1 MEDRRLD
8 ELLDDAK
15 RSYRPPPNAPLDE
28 IWSRVETEA
37 FAVQPVVQP
46 AGPARR
52 SPGWRVFAG
61 AMAATLVIGVALG
74 RVTAVNEQSATIAT
88 AARQTSARLASNVA
102 NDPYQRQTQEF
113 LGRAALLL
121 ASLPSNNH
129 PGLPDERLNEQARQL
144 LGTTRL
150 LLDSPVGHEQRMKDL
165 LEDLELVLAQV
176 ARLQTQHRGEAL
188 SLINEAIEARDVVPR
203 IRTAAADLN
212 ISDY

>member
-1 MEDRRLD
+1 MDDRRLD
-8 ELLDDAK
+8 ELLNDAK
-15 RSYRPPPNAPLDE
+15 RSYRAPPNADLDA
-28 IWSRVETEA
+28 IWSRVESEA
-37 FAVQPVVQP
+37 FAAPQLNPV
-46 AGPARR
+46 RR
-52 SPGWRVFAG
+52 APSWRVFAG
-61 AMAATLVIGVALG
+61 AMAATLVLGVALG
-74 RVTAVNEQSATIAT
+74 RVTAVNEQSASIAT
-88 AARQTSARLASNVA
+88 AARQSNARLASNIA
-102 NDPYQRQTQEF
+102 TDPYQRQTQEF

-121 ASLPSNNH
+121 ASLPSNGR
-129 PGLPDERLNEQARQL
+129 PGLPDDRLNEQARQL

-188 SLINEAIEARDVVPR
+188 SLINEAMQARDVVPR

>member
-1 MEDRRLD
+1 MMDDKKLD
-8 ELLDDAK
+8 EILNDAV
-15 RSYRPPPNAPLDE
+15 RSYRTPPDAPLDA
-28 IWSRVETEA
+28 IWSRVEAEA
-37 FAVQPVVQP
+37 FAVQPMV
-46 AGPARR
+46 RR
-52 SPGWRVFAG
+52 SSPSWRAFAG
-61 AMAATLVIGVALG
+61 AIAATLVIGVALG
-74 RVTAVNEQSATIAT
+74 RVTAVNEQSATTAT
-88 AARQTSARLASNVA
+88 AARQTSARLASNIA

-121 ASLPSNNH
+121 ASLPSSTR